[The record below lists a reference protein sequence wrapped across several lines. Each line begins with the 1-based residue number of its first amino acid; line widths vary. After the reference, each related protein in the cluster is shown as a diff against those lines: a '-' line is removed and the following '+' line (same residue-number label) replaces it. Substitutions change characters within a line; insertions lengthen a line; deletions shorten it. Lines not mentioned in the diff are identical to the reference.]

1 MRKRKPPY
9 ILVSVLIVL
18 GAMLFFVNGG
28 MRNFASND
36 QPVELAPPT
45 SGESRETDSTKT
57 LAERTKNAARGAQDT
72 MSKEGPAMVKGDVP
86 TIQLPSSQIQK
97 PQPNDS
103 NISSQWYT
111 PEARKP
117 GSK

>member
-18 GAMLFFVNGG
+18 GAMLFYVNGG

-36 QPVELAPPT
+36 QPIEVPPPT

-57 LAERTKNAARGAQDT
+57 LAERTKNATRGAQDT
-72 MSKEGPAMVKGDVP
+72 MSKGGPQMIKGDVP
-86 TIQLPSSQIQK
+86 TIKLPASQVEK
-97 PQPNDS
+97 PKPNDS
-103 NISSQWYT
+103 NVSSQWYT
-111 PEARKP
+111 PESRKP
-117 GSK
+117 GKQ

>member
-28 MRNFASND
+28 MRSFASND
-36 QPVELAPPT
+36 KPIELAPPT
-45 SGESRETDSTKT
+45 SGESRETDTTKT
-57 LAERTKNAARGAQDT
+57 LAERTKNATRGAQDVI
-72 MSKEGPAMVKGDVP
+72 SKGGPTLVKGDVP
-86 TIQLPSSQIQK
+86 TVQLPATQTEK
-97 PQPNDS
+97 PKPNDS

-117 GSK
+117 GKQ